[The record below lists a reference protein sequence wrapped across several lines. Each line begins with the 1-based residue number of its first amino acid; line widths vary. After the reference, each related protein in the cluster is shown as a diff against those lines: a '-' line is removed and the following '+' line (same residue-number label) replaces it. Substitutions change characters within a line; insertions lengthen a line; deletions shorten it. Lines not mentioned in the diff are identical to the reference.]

1 MKIDTVVLLL
11 CLSVTRAQG
20 DLTGG
25 PENDTKNS
33 LGEPQTEGCMCDAA
47 IQFILTELRALR
59 DMVVAQ
65 KVELSVTQRHVEEM
79 RRDNAAQAADLVTLK
94 ARLTASEGEVKDLH
108 TENSALE
115 ARLSLSERHVEEL
128 KAFDA
133 AQAADLVTLKAR
145 LTASEGEVKDLH
157 TENSAL
163 EARLSLS
170 EHHVEELKAFDAV
183 QAADL
188 DTLKA
193 RLTASEGEVKDLH
206 TENSALEARLSLIE
220 RHVEELKAENE
231 ALEARLSLSEHH
243 VEELKAF
250 DAVQAADLVTLKAR
264 LTASEGEVKDLQTK
278 NSALETRLSLS
289 ECHVEELKAENE
301 GRPKV
306 AFYTALTD
314 SGHVGPFNTDTS
326 LVYSK
331 VFTNIGNAYSPVTGV
346 FTAPVRGVYYFRFT
360 AADNRCSG
368 SIGIHMHKNDLLIM
382 GNYALTNDRHRKYV
396 VNAVTL
402 ELEQGD
408 MIMMRLPS
416 GHGLT
421 DNSSNHNTFSGFLLF
436 PM

>member
-133 AQAADLVTLKAR
+133 A
-145 LTASEGEVKDLH
+145 
-157 TENSAL
+157 L

-170 EHHVEELKAFDAV
+170 EHHVEELKAFDA
-183 QAADL
+183 
-188 DTLKA
+188 
-193 RLTASEGEVKDLH
+193 
-206 TENSALEARLSLIE
+206 ALEARLSLIE

>member
-157 TENSAL
+157 TENS
-163 EARLSLS
+163 
-170 EHHVEELKAFDAV
+170 V

-206 TENSALEARLSLIE
+206 TENSAQAADLDT
-220 RHVEELKAENE
+220 LKAMLTASEGEVKDLHTENS

>member
-65 KVELSVTQRHVEEM
+65 KVELSATQRHVEEM
-79 RRDNAAQAADLVTLK
+79 RRDNAALETRLSLSERHVEELKAFDAVQAADLVTLK

-163 EARLSLS
+163 EARLSLI
-170 EHHVEELKAFDAV
+170 EL
-183 QAADL
+183 
-188 DTLKA
+188 
-193 RLTASEGEVKDLH
+193 
-206 TENSALEARLSLIE
+206 
-220 RHVEELKAENE
+220 
-231 ALEARLSLSEHH
+231 
-243 VEELKAF
+243 
-250 DAVQAADLVTLKAR
+250 
-264 LTASEGEVKDLQTK
+264 
-278 NSALETRLSLS
+278 
-289 ECHVEELKAENE
+289 HVEELKAENE

-314 SGHVGPFNTDTS
+314 SGNVGPFNTETS

-331 VFTNIGNAYSPVTGV
+331 VITNIGNAYSPVTGV

-360 AADNRCSG
+360 AMDLRGSG
-368 SIGIHMHKNDLLIM
+368 SMGVAMYKNDLLIM
-382 GNYALTNDRHRKYV
+382 ANGAYNSHGHAKYV
-396 VNAVTL
+396 ANAATL

-408 MIMMRLPS
+408 KIKMRLPP
-416 GHGLT
+416 GFGLW
-421 DNSSNHNTFSGFLLF
+421 DHPHNYNTFSGFLLF

>member
-79 RRDNAAQAADLVTLK
+79 RRDNAA
-94 ARLTASEGEVKDLH
+94 
-108 TENSALE
+108 
-115 ARLSLSERHVEEL
+115 
-128 KAFDA
+128 
-133 AQAADLVTLKAR
+133 
-145 LTASEGEVKDLH
+145 
-157 TENSAL
+157 L

-206 TENSALEARLSLIE
+206 TENSAQAADLDT
-220 RHVEELKAENE
+220 LKAMLTASEGEVKDLHTENS

>member
-163 EARLSLS
+163 EARLSL
-170 EHHVEELKAFDAV
+170 
-183 QAADL
+183 
-188 DTLKA
+188 
-193 RLTASEGEVKDLH
+193 
-206 TENSALEARLSLIE
+206 IE

-231 ALEARLSLSEHH
+231 
-243 VEELKAF
+243 
-250 DAVQAADLVTLKAR
+250 VQAADLVTLKAR

>member
-33 LGEPQTEGCMCDAA
+33 LGEPQTGGSVSDGA
-47 IQFILTELRALR
+47 ILNELRALR

-65 KVELSVTQRHVEEM
+65 KVELTNMEARMTASQGQGEELKREVVDQRVQLSVTQTQLQFYKDQLLFYKYQLSITQSHVEEM

-128 KAFDA
+128 KAENA

-163 EARLSLS
+163 ETRLSLS
-170 EHHVEELKAFDAV
+170 ERHVEELKA
-183 QAADL
+183 
-188 DTLKA
+188 
-193 RLTASEGEVKDLH
+193 
-206 TENSALEARLSLIE
+206 ENEALEARLSLIE

-231 ALEARLSLSEHH
+231 
-243 VEELKAF
+243 
-250 DAVQAADLVTLKAR
+250 
-264 LTASEGEVKDLQTK
+264 
-278 NSALETRLSLS
+278 
-289 ECHVEELKAENE
+289 

-306 AFYTALTD
+306 AFSTGLTN
-314 SGHVGPFNTDTS
+314 SRTVGPFKTETP

-346 FTAPVRGVYYFRFT
+346 FTAPVRGVYYIRFT
-360 AADNRCSG
+360 AMDSRVSG
-368 SIGIHMHKNDLLIM
+368 SMGIVMYKNDLQIM
-382 GNYALTNDRHRKYV
+382 FNYANNDSNHRYV

-416 GHGLT
+416 GRYLY
-421 DNSSNHNTFSGFLLF
+421 DDSSNYNTFSGFLLF

>member
-11 CLSVTRAQG
+11 CLSVTQAQG

-33 LGEPQTEGCMCDAA
+33 LGEPQTGGCVSDGA
-47 IQFILTELRALR
+47 ILTELRALR
-59 DMVVAQ
+59 DMVVEQ
-65 KVELSVTQRHVEEM
+65 KDQLSVYKDQLSVTQRHVEEM
-79 RRDNAAQAADLVTLK
+79 RRDNAALGTRLSLSEHHVEELK
-94 ARLTASEGEVKDLH
+94 A
-108 TENSALE
+108 ENEALE
-115 ARLSLSERHVEEL
+115 ARLSIGERHVEEL

-163 EARLSLS
+163 EARVSLS
-170 EHHVEELKAFDAV
+170 EH
-183 QAADL
+183 
-188 DTLKA
+188 
-193 RLTASEGEVKDLH
+193 
-206 TENSALEARLSLIE
+206 
-220 RHVEELKAENE
+220 
-231 ALEARLSLSEHH
+231 
-243 VEELKAF
+243 
-250 DAVQAADLVTLKAR
+250 
-264 LTASEGEVKDLQTK
+264 
-278 NSALETRLSLS
+278 
-289 ECHVEELKAENE
+289 HVEELKAENE

-306 AFYTALTD
+306 AFYTALIN
-314 SGHVGPFNTDTS
+314 SGTVGPFNTETP

-360 AADNRCSG
+360 AADLRSSG
-368 SIGIHMHKNDLLIM
+368 RIGIQMYKNDLQIM
-382 GNYALTNDRHRKYV
+382 FNLAINDSNFRYA

-416 GHGLT
+416 GYGLF
-421 DNSSNHNTFSGFLLF
+421 DDSNNHNTFSGFLLF

>member
-231 ALEARLSLSEHH
+231 
-243 VEELKAF
+243 
-250 DAVQAADLVTLKAR
+250 
-264 LTASEGEVKDLQTK
+264 
-278 NSALETRLSLS
+278 
-289 ECHVEELKAENE
+289 

-314 SGHVGPFNTDTS
+314 SGHVGPFNTETS

-346 FTAPVRGVYYFRFT
+346 FTAPVKGVYYFRFT
-360 AADNRCSG
+360 AMDIRRSLGMGVA
-368 SIGIHMHKNDLLIM
+368 MYKNDLLIM
-382 GNYALTNDRHRKYV
+382 ANTAHNSHGHAKYLA
-396 VNAVTL
+396 NAVTL

-408 MIMMRLPS
+408 MIKMRLPPTY
-416 GHGLT
+416 GLW
-421 DNSSNHNTFSGFLLF
+421 DHPHNYNTFSGFLLF

>member
-170 EHHVEELKAFDAV
+170 EHHVEELKAFDA
-183 QAADL
+183 
-188 DTLKA
+188 
-193 RLTASEGEVKDLH
+193 
-206 TENSALEARLSLIE
+206 ALEARLSLIE